1 MMGSEAVNDKDIE
14 AKFSQVEK
22 RVQALVSENK
32 GLTGRVRELEQELAQ
47 ARREAQE
54 LQNFHGKRMHIKEKI
69 ERILQSMEAVREKE

>member
-69 ERILQSMEAVREKE
+69 ERILQSMEAVKEKE

>member
-1 MMGSEAVNDKDIE
+1 MTGSEAVNDKDIE
-14 AKFSQVEK
+14 TKFAHVEK
-22 RVQALVSENK
+22 RVQTLVSENK

-69 ERILQSMEAVREKE
+69 ERILQSMEAVKEKE

>member
-14 AKFSQVEK
+14 AKFAHVEK

-32 GLTGRVRELEQELAQ
+32 GLTGRVRELEHELAQ

-69 ERILQSMEAVREKE
+69 ERILQSMEAVKEKE

>member
-1 MMGSEAVNDKDIE
+1 MGKDALKNIE
-14 AKFSQVEK
+14 EKFAHVEK

-69 ERILQSMEAVREKE
+69 ERILQSMEAVKEKE

>member
-1 MMGSEAVNDKDIE
+1 MGKDALKNIE
-14 AKFSQVEK
+14 EKFAHVEK

-47 ARREAQE
+47 ARREARE

-69 ERILQSMEAVREKE
+69 ERILQSMEAVKEKE

>member
-1 MMGSEAVNDKDIE
+1 MGKDALKNIE
-14 AKFSQVEK
+14 EKFTEVEK
-22 RVQALVSENK
+22 RVRAIVSENK

-69 ERILQSMEAVREKE
+69 ERILQSMEAVKEKE